1 MIIIGKIF
9 LTILWSISFIFIL
22 TKNPIR
28 FSPFLSE
35 NLTSLLAVFIIIH
48 LIQYFI
54 FFKKLKKEPFR
65 GYHFLQ
71 ILFFGMIHVR
81 GFIKK

>member
-1 MIIIGKIF
+1 MLIIGKIF

-22 TKNPIR
+22 TKNPMK
-28 FSPFLSE
+28 FSPFLNE
-35 NLTSLLAVFIIIH
+35 NLTSFLVGFIIIH

-54 FFKKLKKEPFR
+54 FFKKLRQEPFR